1 MSEDINQNR
10 EDHNKNKQSEK
21 TRTRNAEQ
29 VEKSEIPHF
38 FPTFRMKRS
47 LYPIP
52 IIITMLGAGILAYI
66 SYIFSNITGIQMEG
80 GYFPEEEFGLLGGIL
95 DGLIFTG
102 TAIISAFIIV
112 IIVKKKGVNALK
124 YIFGFSLLSIG
135 ILETIYFTQTILFLL
150 FNSLPEFPNIQLVYE
165 LTNYLMIGVIVVFNI
180 FMMYKYFTTES
191 VLVKNFVVI
200 YIGLITGALLVI
212 FMPLWSTIIIL
223 IGISIYDLF
232 AVLYKHGPIK
242 QMIELISEEEKSVEQ
257 EIKMGEKEYDTSKIE
272 LGIGDLVFY
281 SLLTSTTLFIEN
293 LYFLENIIITVL
305 SGLAIIIGAAITI
318 QNLKKNKILP
328 GLPISIF
335 LGLGTMLISWTIF
348 AFVI

>member
-10 EDHNKNKQSEK
+10 DNLNKNKQSEK
-21 TRTRNAEQ
+21 ARTRNAEQ

-52 IIITMLGAGILAYI
+52 IIITMLGAGILAYLT
-66 SYIFSNITGIQMEG
+66 YIVAGIQIEG
-80 GYFPEEEFGLLGGIL
+80 GYFSEADYGLAAGLLNGI
-95 DGLIFTG
+95 IFTAI
-102 TAIISAFIIV
+102 AIISAFIIV

-124 YIFGFSLLSIG
+124 YIFGGSLLLIG
-135 ILETIYFTQTILFLL
+135 ILETIFFGEIILFLL
-150 FNSLPEFPNIQLVYE
+150 FNSIPPFLYIQLAYDITYYV
-165 LTNYLMIGVIVVFNI
+165 MIGIIVIFNI
-180 FMMYKYFTTES
+180 YMMYKYFSTES
-191 VLVKNFVVI
+191 ISVKNFIVI
-200 YIGLITGALLVI
+200 YIGLITGALMGIVMPPWTSIAILV
-212 FMPLWSTIIIL
+212 
-223 IGISIYDLF
+223 GISLYDLF
-232 AVLYKHGPIK
+232 AVLNKHGPIK
-242 QMIELISEEEKSVEQ
+242 QMIDLISEEDNEEVEEKVKQ
-257 EIKMGEKEYDTSKIE
+257 GELEYDTSSLE

-281 SLLTSTTLFIEN
+281 SMLTSTALVIEN
-293 LYFLENIIITVL
+293 LFFLENIIMTVL

-335 LGLGTMLISWTIF
+335 MGLGTMLISWIIF